1 VNAWDIAGIILF
13 LFFTIVYHAGYYV
26 YAQRYPLATVKGK
39 VHLYRRTWIKRIIDR
54 NDYILGVQAFRNL
67 ITSSSFMASSSLLV
81 MGIVLNSMLRSP
93 EEIAATLHVEDAGD
107 LQLKL
112 GILIAVYAFSF
123 MNFLFNIRFLNQ
135 LTVLMGA
142 DPDLIDHVEGVDA
155 VEYFTAMLNSAT
167 NRYTFGQR
175 GFYFSLAII
184 AWIFSSIAFVIV
196 TAAIG
201 IFLIAFMDFQR
212 WLPPKALRR
221 ASDLPTE
228 PTEAQQPRLVP
239 KSP

>member
-1 VNAWDIAGIILF
+1 LNAWDLLGITLFILF
-13 LFFTIVYHAGYYV
+13 TVVYHTAYYV

-39 VHLYRRTWIKRIIDR
+39 IHLYRRTWIKRIIDKG
-54 NDYILGVQAFRNL
+54 DYILAVQAFRNL

-81 MGIVLNSMLRSP
+81 IGIVLNTMIRGD
-93 EEIAATLHVEDAGD
+93 IAATLNIENTEH

-112 GILIAVYAFSF
+112 GILLILYAFAF

-135 LTVLMGA
+135 LTILIGS
-142 DPDLIDHVEGVDA
+142 DPDLIDHIEGMEA

-167 NRYTFGQR
+167 NRYTYGQR

-196 TAAIG
+196 TLIIG
-201 IFLIAFMDFQR
+201 IFLVGLLDFQR
-212 WLPPKALRR
+212 WRPPRALRR
-221 ASDLPTE
+221 LPDA
-228 PTEAQQPRLVP
+228 P
-239 KSP
+239 